1 MKKEVFENVLVGY
14 NEYDKEVKDE
24 QDNLLYTEH
33 IKEPIYEQ
41 QVSYVDY
48 TVDEI
53 LDILR
58 SRRQFECFQIINRGV
73 LWYNT
78 LTDEQR
84 LELDKW
90 YKEWLDITDTF
101 RAEYEKNPDLE
112 IESIISS
119 TPSWL
124 K

>member
-1 MKKEVFENVLVGY
+1 MKKEVFKNVLVGY

-24 QDNLLYTEH
+24 QGNLLYIEH

-41 QVSYVDY
+41 QINYVDY
-48 TVDEI
+48 TLDEI
-53 LDILR
+53 LEYLR
-58 SRRQFECFQIINRGV
+58 SIRWSECFSVINRGV

-101 RAEYEKNPDLE
+101 RTEYEKNPDLE
-112 IESIISS
+112 IESIIPS
-119 TPSWL
+119 TPSLL

>member
-1 MKKEVFENVLVGY
+1 MKKEIVENVLTGY

-24 QDNLLYTEH
+24 QSNLLYTEH

-41 QVSYVDY
+41 QINYVDY
-48 TVDEI
+48 TLDEI
-53 LDILR
+53 LEYLR
-58 SRRQFECFQIINRGV
+58 SIRWSECFSVINRGV

-101 RAEYEKNPDLE
+101 RTEYEKNPDLE
-112 IESIISS
+112 IDNIIP
-119 TPSWL
+119 TIPSWL